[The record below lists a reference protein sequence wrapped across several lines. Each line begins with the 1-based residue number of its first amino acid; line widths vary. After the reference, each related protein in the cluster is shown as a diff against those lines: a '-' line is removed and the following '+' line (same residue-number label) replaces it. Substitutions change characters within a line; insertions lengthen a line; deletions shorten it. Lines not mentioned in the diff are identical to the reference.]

1 MRPGIEAELKE
12 MRPSEENKRGEMG
25 YQGLSRTI
33 VGTDVSAGCNGGNGE
48 TCWEG
53 STRWGT
59 GMAHTG
65 SQESV
70 TLNVQE
76 FSKLVDI
83 TLVATVE
90 IFTI

>member
-1 MRPGIEAELKE
+1 MG
-12 MRPSEENKRGEMG
+12 PSKENKRRKKGC
-25 YQGLSRTI
+25 QGLSVII
-33 VGTDVSAGCNGGNGE
+33 VGTDVIEGCNGGNGE
-48 TCWEG
+48 ICWEDL
-53 STRWGT
+53 TRWGT
-59 GMAHTG
+59 GMAHTA